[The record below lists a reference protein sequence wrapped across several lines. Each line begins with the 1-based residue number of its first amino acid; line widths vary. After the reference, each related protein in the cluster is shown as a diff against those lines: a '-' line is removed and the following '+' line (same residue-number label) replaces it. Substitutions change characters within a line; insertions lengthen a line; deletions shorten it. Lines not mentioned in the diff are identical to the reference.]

1 MRTLLVA
8 VLVLLFLADDA
19 DARKRRHYR
28 QMMVLPP
35 EAFAAVEREHS
46 ERFRHRRGAAPPL
59 SAAVPPGWQSQA
71 PEANFDGKRF
81 VSPDGTAWLAVYRV
95 AAQGSVSDH
104 MKAIAFAGNDEVL
117 TYVHGER
124 SSIAAAGFKGSRVFY
139 RKAILAC
146 AGKVWHHVAF
156 EYPPEIKDRMER
168 FVDVASRAL
177 IETQTHCQDVA
188 SQQQ

>member
-1 MRTLLVA
+1 MLVA
-8 VLVLLFLADDA
+8 ALVLVFLADNA
-19 DARKRRHYR
+19 DARKRRHR
-28 QMMVLPP
+28 QVIVLPP
-35 EAFAAVEREHS
+35 EALAAVERGQA
-46 ERFRHRRGAAPPL
+46 ERFRNHRGAAPPL

-81 VSPDGTAWLAVYRV
+81 VSPDGAAWLAVYRV

-177 IETQTHCQDVA
+177 IETQTQCPEVA